1 MNPQAASLD
10 SIALAVIALMAPII
24 VVGGIMKNVVGVFIG
39 LILGGILLYLIL
51 PEQGL
56 WAIILIALGIVALIF
71 SGKGG
76 GGGV

>member
-51 PEQGL
+51 PGQGL